1 MEFVI
6 ILAIAAGLAF
16 IPANIAKKK
25 GYSFGLWWFYGW
37 MLWIVAII
45 HVNLIPDK
53 NAPQAQVQQNNVNLN
68 SKTYGCIAAVFCFL
82 AAIQFVGVE
91 YFGDVH
97 FLGTEAMSGESYKF
111 FLVCMMLFYVITLCK
126 KKIGI
131 IIFPTLISTLESIN
145 TLICQYG
152 SYSSY
157 SERYYRSSYCDLFSS
172 PAELF
177 YMIKVLAGVLLI
189 LLIVS
194 TLTNNVMGFRNVFI
208 PGMFYLTATLI
219 QNYGDH
225 KEVVANLFIAVAYFA
240 IGMMCNSMIREESS
254 GVNDNTTNCNA
265 EARKINV
272 INTAKEC
279 ESVKN

>member
-1 MEFVI
+1 MEFII

-53 NAPQAQVQQNNVNLN
+53 NAPQAPVQQNNVNLN
-68 SKTYGCIAAVFCFL
+68 SKTYGYIAAAFCFL
-82 AAIQFVGVE
+82 AAIQFVGIE
-91 YFGDVH
+91 YFGDAH
-97 FLGTEAMSGESYKF
+97 FLGTEAMSQESYRVF
-111 FLVCMMLFYVITLCK
+111 MIFIMLFYIITLCN
-126 KKIGI
+126 KKIEI

-157 SERYYRSSYCDLFSS
+157 SERYYRSSYRDLFSS
-172 PAELF
+172 PDELF
-177 YMIKVLAGVLLI
+177 YMIKVLAGVILI

-194 TLTNNVMGFRNVFI
+194 KLTNNVMDFRNAFM
-208 PGMFYLTATLI
+208 PGIFYLTATLI
-219 QNYGDH
+219 QSYGDH
-225 KEVVANLFIAVAYFA
+225 REIVANLFIAAAYFA
-240 IGMMCNSMIREESS
+240 IGMMCSSMVKEEASDI
-254 GVNDNTTNCNA
+254 NDNTTNCNA
-265 EARKINV
+265 EARKIND
-272 INTAKEC
+272 INATEEC

>member
-1 MEFVI
+1 MEFII

-45 HVNLIPDK
+45 HVNMIPDK
-53 NAPQAQVQQNNVNLN
+53 NAPQAPVQQNNVNLN
-68 SKTYGCIAAVFCFL
+68 SKTYGCIAAAFCFL

-91 YFGDVH
+91 YFGDAH
-97 FLGTEAMSGESYKF
+97 FLGTEAMSGGSYKF

-126 KKIGI
+126 KRIGI

-145 TLICQYG
+145 TLIFQYG

-157 SERYYRSSYCDLFSS
+157 SKRYYRSSCSDLFNN
-172 PAELF
+172 PDVLF
-177 YMIKVLAGVLLI
+177 YTIKVLAGVLLI

-194 TLTNNVMGFRNVFI
+194 KLTNNVMDFRNAFM

-219 QNYGDH
+219 QSYDDYR
-225 KEVVANLFIAVAYFA
+225 EIVANLFIAVAYFA
-240 IGMMCNSMIREESS
+240 IGMMCNSIGREEASNI
-254 GVNDNTTNCNA
+254 NDNITNCNV
-265 EARKINV
+265 EARKIND
-272 INTAKEC
+272 INSTEEC